1 MIEVCGI
8 NKSYKGKCVLTD
20 VSFCAENGLV
30 TGFVGPNGAGK
41 STTMRII
48 AGMEKPDRGH
58 TAVDGL
64 PFADA
69 VMPPKTMGVYLG
81 YDYLPVHMTGKAYL
95 EYACLMSGAPKTQVL
110 PFLSDVELAA
120 AADKPIASYSMG
132 MRQRLGL
139 AAAMISNPA
148 NLMLDE
154 PANGLDP
161 LCAQWLREAI
171 KGQAAAGKAV
181 LLSSHLLSELE
192 LIADKVVML
201 NFGAVVKQGFLE
213 ELAESTTRKVLM
225 STNADAKIHKFLKK
239 KGVVATL
246 TDEGV
251 LVEGIAPDRLAAFAV
266 HNNVRLYRL
275 DEKHESLEEVFLGE
289 AGQGVSNAK

>member
-8 NKSYKGKCVLTD
+8 DKSYKGKRVLAD

-48 AGMEKPDRGH
+48 AGMEKADRGR
-58 TAVDGL
+58 TAVDGS

-69 VMPPKTMGVYLG
+69 AMPPKTMGVYLG
-81 YDYLPVHMTGKAYL
+81 YDYLPSHMTGKAYL
-95 EYACLMSGAPKTQVL
+95 EYACFMSGAPKERIF
-110 PFLSDVELAA
+110 PFLADVELAG
-120 AADKPIASYSMG
+120 AADKPISSYSMG

-139 AAAMISNPA
+139 AAAMISDPA

-161 LCAQWLREAI
+161 LGAQWLRETI

-201 NFGAVVKQGFLE
+201 NSGAVVKQGFLD
-213 ELAESTTRKVLM
+213 ELAASTVRKVIM
-225 STNADAKIHKFLKK
+225 STNADEKIYKFLKK
-239 KGVVATL
+239 KGVAATL
-246 TDEGV
+246 TGDGV
-251 LVEGIAPDRLAAFAV
+251 LVEGLAPDRLAAFTV
-266 HNNVRLYRL
+266 HNNIRLYRL
-275 DEKHESLEEVFLGE
+275 DEKHETLEEVFLDQAGE
-289 AGQGVSNAK
+289 GVPHAQ